1 MASFHDSTQSRMMAN
16 RLSGVPSEIS
26 RLSQLMSPST
36 VKQFAPWDRVD
47 GSAPVPTVSTISF
60 TCVLKGFGLGAS
72 LLPSLRAE
80 YKVSRWAFR
89 GVLLNSLT
97 GAYYERNRRSLGY
110 PQTTSELLRTLL
122 KMSCLADPGIHGK
135 CCCCFFTEGE
145 NRSAPRKTFLWRGR
159 KSTSTSTHTWCRRR
173 ELNSSHAYIVLSLFP
188 NACSVF
194 HEYGRQF
201 SLTSK
206 TAQN

>member
-47 GSAPVPTVSTISF
+47 GSVPVPTVSTISF

-89 GVLLNSLT
+89 GVLLNSLP
-97 GAYYERNRRSLGY
+97 GGYFERYRRSLGY

-122 KMSCLADPGIHGK
+122 KISCVADPVIHGK
-135 CCCCFFTEGE
+135 CCCCFFLREEKTEV
-145 NRSAPRKTFLWRGR
+145 PLRKTFL
-159 KSTSTSTHTWCRRR
+159 KR
-173 ELNSSHAYIVLSLFP
+173 EKTNIKLNPHVVSLFLTC
-188 NACSVF
+188 AVCSP
-194 HEYGRQF
+194 
-201 SLTSK
+201 K
-206 TAQN
+206 TASR

>member
-47 GSAPVPTVSTISF
+47 GSVPVPTVSTISF

-80 YKVSRWAFR
+80 YKVSRWAFW
-89 GVLLNSLT
+89 GVLLNSLP
-97 GAYYERNRRSLGY
+97 GGYFERYRRSLDY

-122 KMSCLADPGIHGK
+122 KMSCVADPVIRGK
-135 CCCCFFTEGE
+135 CCCFFFTGGE
-145 NRSAPRKTFLWRGR
+145 NRSAPEKNLSEKGENQHQTQPTRG
-159 KSTSTSTHTWCRRR
+159 
-173 ELNSSHAYIVLSLFP
+173 IPVP
-188 NACSVF
+188 NVCSV
-194 HEYGRQF
+194 
-201 SLTSK
+201 LP
-206 TAQN
+206 QNCFKLRLSQ